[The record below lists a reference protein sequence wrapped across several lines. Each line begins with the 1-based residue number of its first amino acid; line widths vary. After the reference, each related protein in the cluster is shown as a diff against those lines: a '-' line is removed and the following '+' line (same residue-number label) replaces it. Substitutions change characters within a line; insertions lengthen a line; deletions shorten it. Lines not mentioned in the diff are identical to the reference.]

1 MTDEAEAGR
10 EPSAGTGV
18 PRLHGELLATT
29 LLALLRGWNAYGY
42 QLAQRL
48 RAAGLPLFDQ
58 TTVYR
63 TLRQLERSGLVSS
76 FWDTSAAGPARR
88 RYALTQAGEAFL
100 AAWLETLQ
108 RYQQFLQALWGI
120 APPATGGQPGEP
132 PAPGREGR
140 PGERASP

>member
-1 MTDEAEAGR
+1 MTGETGAER
-10 EPSAGTGV
+10 EPGAGMGA
-18 PRLHGELLATT
+18 PRLHGELLAAS

-76 FWDTSAAGPARR
+76 FWDTSTAGPARR

-100 AAWLETLQ
+100 AAWLETLH

-120 APPATGGQPGEP
+120 VPPATGGHSGEQD
-132 PAPGREGR
+132 REEHR
-140 PGERASP
+140 RD